1 MATARSTRQE
11 RRAALVGLVAMLLL
25 SMVPARAEDLVLTL
39 STREVAI
46 TSTYTGAEVTV
57 FGLIERDAQTISR
70 PGGYEVVASVSGPPG
85 DLVLQQKDR
94 FGPIWLTAA
103 RKRYTKIPLYFSIL
117 SGRPIAEAASANVRE
132 RLKLGLD
139 YHLPPLAEAAPEA
152 REEERAFREA
162 ALRLQASNGLLTED
176 PRAITMVRPNVFTA
190 KVNLPATAP
199 VGLYL
204 VNITVLSEGVPL
216 KTAQAGFV
224 VRKVGF
230 DAYVSNASRNEP
242 FLYGVF
248 TILMAIFLGWLANL
262 VFRRD

>member
-1 MATARSTRQE
+1 MAIAPRASIQRTARLG
-11 RRAALVGLVAMLLL
+11 ALLFVLALVVL
-25 SMVPARAEDLVLTL
+25 PARAEDLVLTL

-70 PGGYEVVASVSGPPG
+70 AGAYEVVASVSGPPG

-103 RKRYTKIPLYFSIL
+103 RKRYEKIPLFFSIL
-117 SGRPIAEAASANVRE
+117 SGRAIAEAVTSNVRE
-132 RLKLGLD
+132 RLKLGLE
-139 YHLPPLAEAAPEA
+139 YHLPPITAQAPAA
-152 REEERAFREA
+152 RDDERAFREA
-162 ALRLQASNGLLTED
+162 ALRLQSNNGMLTED
-176 PRAITMVRPNVFTA
+176 QRAISMVRPNVFTA

-230 DAYVSNASRNEP
+230 DAYISVAARNEP
-242 FLYGVF
+242 LSYGIF

-262 VFRRD
+262 VFRKD